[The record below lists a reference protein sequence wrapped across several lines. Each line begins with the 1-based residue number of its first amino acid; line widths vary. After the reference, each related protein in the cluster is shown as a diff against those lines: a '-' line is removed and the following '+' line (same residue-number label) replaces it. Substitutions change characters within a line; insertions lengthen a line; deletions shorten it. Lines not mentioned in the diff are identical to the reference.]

1 MLSLPAAPPS
11 HEAWRAAGSAA
22 EQGCRPVQPSAAGP
36 AGSTGTGAT
45 DREGTLTAAATAPPA
60 CRLPGCVRGH
70 TWTRRPLPGPAGRPS
85 CCCRRWRHP
94 PAPGAA
100 PPSPPR
106 PYGAAAAPADEL
118 IRPGR
123 ARPPPPPPPPVPPP
137 GPALPPPPPVP
148 QPGPAPPRPAT
159 ASAAA
164 WACPAGAGKR
174 V

>member
-60 CRLPGCVRGH
+60 CRLPGRVRGH

-100 PPSPPR
+100 PASPPR

-123 ARPPPPPPPPVPPP
+123 ARP
-137 GPALPPPPPVP
+137 ATATASAAARAR
-148 QPGPAPPRPAT
+148 PAPPRPAT
-159 ASAAA
+159 ASATARARPATATASAA
-164 WACPAGAGKR
+164 ARARPAGAGKR